1 VSAVKFYQSSAS
13 CLKPSFFYDIVT
25 NMKIGKKIFEIIFHA
40 RGGQGAKT
48 AAELLAQAALREGK
62 FVQAFPDFGPE
73 RSGAPMKTY
82 VRISDEPILTHEP
95 VIDPDIVVIADETLL
110 GIIDA
115 KKNLDENESMIVN
128 TTSDRESVAKKTSYI
143 GNIYPIDAT
152 GLSMDII
159 GEPRPNT
166 AILGKLIKV
175 SEVVKMEDLTAV
187 FREKYT
193 DKIGAEKTEKNVQAI
208 EKAYDSL

>member
-1 VSAVKFYQSSAS
+1 MIYFLTGFIIISNV
-13 CLKPSFFYDIVT
+13 
-25 NMKIGKKIFEIIFHA
+25 MKLDKKIFEIIFHA

-48 AAELLAQAALREGK
+48 AAELLAQAATREQK

-73 RSGAPMKTY
+73 RSGAPIKTF
-82 VRISDEPILTHEP
+82 VRISDEPIKTHEP
-95 VIDPDIVVIADETLL
+95 VIDPDVVVVLDETLL
-110 GIIDA
+110 GVVNVS
-115 KKNLDENESMIVN
+115 KNLDENEILIVN
-128 TTSDRESVAKKTSYI
+128 TTSDRETVKEKTRYV

-152 GLSMDII
+152 GMSLEII

-166 AILGKLIKV
+166 AILGKLLKV
-175 SEVVKMEDLTAV
+175 SEIVKIENLTDV

-193 DKIGAEKTEKNVQAI
+193 EKIGAEKTEKNVQAI

>member
-1 VSAVKFYQSSAS
+1 MK
-13 CLKPSFFYDIVT
+13 LDKP
-25 NMKIGKKIFEIIFHA
+25 IFEIVFHA

-73 RSGAPMKTY
+73 RSGAPMKTF
-82 VRISDEPILTHEP
+82 VRISDEPIRTHEP
-95 VIDPDIVVIADETLL
+95 VVDPDVVVIVDETLL
-110 GIIDA
+110 GVIDA
-115 KKNLDENESMIVN
+115 TKNLDENEAMIVN
-128 TTSDRESVAKKTSYI
+128 TTSGREQVAQKTNYI

-152 GLSMDII
+152 GLSMEVI

-175 SEVVKMEDLTAV
+175 TEIVKLEDIIEV

-193 DKIGAEKTEKNVQAI
+193 EKVGAEKTEKNILAI

>member
-1 VSAVKFYQSSAS
+1 
-13 CLKPSFFYDIVT
+13 
-25 NMKIGKKIFEIIFHA
+25 MKIGKKIFEIIFHA

-48 AAELLAQAALREGK
+48 AAELLAQAALAEGK

-73 RSGAPMKTY
+73 RTGAPIRTY
-82 VRISDEPILTHEP
+82 VRISDDPILTHEP
-95 VIDPDIVVIADETLL
+95 VVDPDIVVVMDETLI
-110 GIIDA
+110 GIADVT
-115 KKNLDENESMIVN
+115 KNLDENESMIVN
-128 TTSDRESVAKKTSYI
+128 TTSDRETVQQKTGYV

-152 GLSMDII
+152 GLSLEVI

-166 AILGKLIKV
+166 AILGKL
-175 SEVVKMEDLTAV
+175 VKITEIVKLESLFNV

-193 DKIGAEKTEKNVQAI
+193 DKIGQEKTGKNIQAI

>member
-1 VSAVKFYQSSAS
+1 
-13 CLKPSFFYDIVT
+13 
-25 NMKIGKKIFEIIFHA
+25 MKIGKKIFEIIFHA

-48 AAELLAQAALREGK
+48 AAELLAQAALAEGK

-73 RSGAPMKTY
+73 RTGAPIRTY
-82 VRISDEPILTHEP
+82 VRVSDEPILTHEP
-95 VIDPDIVVIADETLL
+95 VVDPDIVVVMDETLL
-110 GIIDA
+110 GIADVT
-115 KKNLDENESMIVN
+115 KNLDEDESMIVN
-128 TTSDRESVAKKTSYI
+128 TISDRENVQKKTGYV

-152 GLSMDII
+152 GLSLEVI

-166 AILGKLIKV
+166 AILGKIIKV
-175 SEVVKMEDLTAV
+175 TEVVKLDSLSEV

>member
-1 VSAVKFYQSSAS
+1 
-13 CLKPSFFYDIVT
+13 
-25 NMKIGKKIFEIIFHA
+25 MKLDKKIFEIIFHA

-73 RSGAPMKTY
+73 RSGAPMKTF
-82 VRISDEPILTHEP
+82 VRISDEPIKTHEP
-95 VIDPDIVVIADETLL
+95 VVDPDAVIVMDETLL
-110 GIIDA
+110 GITEVS
-115 KKNLDENESMIVN
+115 KNLDENENLIVN
-128 TTSDRESVAKKTSYI
+128 STKDRETISQKIGYI

-152 GLSMDII
+152 GLSLEII

-175 SEVVKMEDLTAV
+175 TEIVKIDSVVEV
-187 FREKYT
+187 FREKYLE
-193 DKIGAEKTEKNVQAI
+193 KIGNEKTEKNVQAI

>member
-1 VSAVKFYQSSAS
+1 
-13 CLKPSFFYDIVT
+13 
-25 NMKIGKKIFEIIFHA
+25 MKIGKSVFEIIFHA

-48 AAELLAQAALREGK
+48 AAELLAQAALREEK
-62 FVQAFPDFGPE
+62 FIQAFPDFGPE
-73 RSGAPMKTY
+73 RTGAPIRTY

-95 VIDPDIVVIADETLL
+95 VVDPDIVVVLDETLL
-110 GIIDA
+110 GIADVT
-115 KKNLDENESMIVN
+115 KNLDKDEAMIVN
-128 TTSDRESVAKKTSYI
+128 TISDRETVVKKTGYA
-143 GNIYPIDAT
+143 GNIFPIDAT
-152 GLSMDII
+152 GLSLDII

-175 SEVVKMEDLTAV
+175 SEIVKLEDIISV

-193 DKIGAEKTEKNVQAI
+193 GKIGAEKTEKNILAI

>member
-1 VSAVKFYQSSAS
+1 
-13 CLKPSFFYDIVT
+13 
-25 NMKIGKKIFEIIFHA
+25 MKLDKKIFEIIFHA

-82 VRISDEPILTHEP
+82 VRISDEPIRTHEP
-95 VIDPDIVVIADETLL
+95 VIDPDIVIIADETLL

-115 KKNLDENESMIVN
+115 TKNLDENESMIVN
-128 TTSDRESVAKKTSYI
+128 TTSDREMVAKKTSYI

-166 AILGKLIKV
+166 AILGMLLKV

-187 FREKYT
+187 FREKYI